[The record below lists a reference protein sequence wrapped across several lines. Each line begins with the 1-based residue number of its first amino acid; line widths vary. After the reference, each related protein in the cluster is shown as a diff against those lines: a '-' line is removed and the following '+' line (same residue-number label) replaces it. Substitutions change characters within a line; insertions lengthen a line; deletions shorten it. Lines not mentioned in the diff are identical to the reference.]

1 MRTRT
6 EKSRASEPDTKA
18 SEPETTEASPAV
30 ERSGAKPNGEAI
42 PFFERLHQF
51 NLNEWRSLRAYL
63 YRLWPV
69 IDRKES
75 EHFISKLSEP
85 FDEDYILRTFGSGKY
100 HVRLNDSRGKT
111 IASTTVNCHNHDF
124 PPKVDPRE
132 VVGSD
137 PQNAKYFEV
146 WGQPAAP
153 SPAAPSSDSAAA
165 TAITRLSEMLGKV
178 IDKQQAGS
186 AAEDVEADLGRISG
200 LLRELKSL
208 LPQQP
213 VQADAL
219 STLEKAASLVE
230 RLRPQAAGAADSLAL
245 VKEVLSV
252 VEKLNRPGPAS
263 PLGQAKEFAETV
275 KTFRGLFAA
284 ESREESAGPEE
295 RGGGAGEESALERMV
310 GKLFDMFKPAMPA
323 IGAAIAQKIVPGL
336 TTPLQ
341 AGLGAVPIPIPP
353 LAAQASP
360 GLTQPP
366 APRSAQASESPASPG
381 ADAAAPAPENADA
394 AQLTMLSNL
403 ATLAAG
409 ALNLG
414 LTGDQFAEQIEYK
427 YGGAAYDQITA
438 IPKDELL
445 VQLRAIP
452 TVWNILAPFE
462 ASLPAF
468 IAEFYAAGVEP
479 SESDEGEAN
488 GADQAPDKRT
498 KEMGATE

>member
-1 MRTRT
+1 MRSKTDQ
-6 EKSRASEPDTKA
+6 SQASV
-18 SEPETTEASPAV
+18 PEGTEAPAAV
-30 ERSGAKPNGEAI
+30 ERPGAKPNGEPT

-51 NLNEWRSLRAYL
+51 TADDWRGLRAYL

-75 EHFISKLSEP
+75 EHFIAKLSEP

-111 IASTTVNCHNHDF
+111 VASSTLNCHNHDF

-153 SPAAPSSDSAAA
+153 APAAASSDSAAA

-186 AAEDVEADLGRISG
+186 PAEDLQADLGRIGG
-200 LLRELKSL
+200 LVRELKSL

-213 VQADAL
+213 AQADAL
-219 STLEKAASLVE
+219 TTLEKAASLVE
-230 RLRPQAAGAADSLAL
+230 RLRPQSAGAADSLAL

-323 IGAAIAQKIVPGL
+323 IGAAIAQKILPGQ
-336 TTPLQ
+336 TTLLQ
-341 AGLGAVPIPIPP
+341 AGLGAGPIAIPP
-353 LAAQASP
+353 SPAQPSP

-366 APRSAQASESPASPG
+366 VAAPSAQVSESPASPG
-381 ADAAAPAPENADA
+381 ADA

-403 ATLAAG
+403 AALAAS

-414 LTGDQFAEQIEYK
+414 LTGDQFADQIQYK

-445 VQLRAIP
+445 AQLRATP

-462 ASLPAF
+462 ASLPEF
-468 IAEFYAAGVEP
+468 IAEFYAAGLEQP
-479 SESDEGEAN
+479 EGEADSPN
-488 GADQAPDKRT
+488 QAI
-498 KEMGATE
+498 KEIGVTE